1 MTGIILAVAIVVMA
15 GGFLYLKNKIE
26 RAITSEEWI
35 SKIRDEIDELV
46 LEMNQTAERNVALL
60 ENRIKTLEKL
70 LENADKKMLIMQKE
84 SEKSDLSRQVYS
96 HLKKSAVLPA
106 EELTPSQQYPHSQG
120 LQLSLEEE
128 EKKYE
133 QDKPVTLKDSVMSL
147 YGQGFSA
154 DIISQKLQASIAEV
168 YLIISLHTEG
178 VES

>member
-1 MTGIILAVAIVVMA
+1 MTGIILAVAIIVMA
-15 GGFLYLKNKIE
+15 GGFLYLKNRIE
-26 RAITSEEWI
+26 RAITSDEWI
-35 SKIRDEIDELV
+35 SRIRDEIDELV

-60 ENRIKTLEKL
+60 ENRINTLEIL

-96 HLKKSAVLPA
+96 HLKKSAVIPS
-106 EELTPSQQYPHSQG
+106 EEEPPSQTYPHSQG

-128 EKKYE
+128 EKKLE
-133 QDKPVTLKDSVMSL
+133 QEKPLTLKNSVMSL

-168 YLIISLHTEG
+168 DLIISLHREG
-178 VES
+178 AE